1 MPCEFFAGATARTMT
16 ATDTA
21 PPSVTPPT
29 RRKRKRRRKASAIER
44 WDLYGIIACAAG
56 AAVLFTEG
64 SATRF
69 HLFDLALSA
78 AFGALVTV
86 AGSRA
91 RRWTLIWL
99 AGFAAAGSVGS
110 IWVVPGALA
119 LALGAVAA
127 ISRKRSRILD
137 AGIAALAVQSVLRFA
152 DVGPHGLPSVVTAVA
167 VVPVLMSAYRSSSS
181 AVRHWARLGGLAV
194 LGFVVLATLA
204 AASAGLAAK
213 GSIDRGVSTGEDG
226 LALLQQGHQNEAIAR
241 FDDAARNFDQAA
253 TLADGPWMWP
263 SSVVPGVARQP
274 IGLAALARA
283 GSSVAHSAADTARV
297 APYTDVR
304 LSGGTVDVGRLAAM
318 QAPVRR
324 QAEVLH
330 SAGRSL
336 RGADSPWLAPQVRNP
351 LTRFATAV
359 EAATQSA
366 DLAADLT
373 RITPRLLGGSS
384 AQRYL
389 VLVADPTEARFSG
402 GKLVAYGEVTANDGR
417 LSLTKWGPI
426 SDLAA
431 EATATGTEALG
442 DRTYTDRYGRFQP
455 QLHPE
460 NIAASPDLPTD
471 VRVITDRYSRAGGV
485 ALDGV
490 FVVDPIGLAAV
501 LALTG
506 PIEVPGATE
515 PLTAD
520 NAATFLLT
528 DQYTSGRAAADSL
541 LPAAGQITTE
551 AVLSQDIPGAAT
563 IGDRLA
569 AASRAGH
576 LQMGFLDADAQEV
589 FRRLGVT
596 GDFPVGDH
604 ADYFSVRTTNEG
616 ANKVD
621 TNVSRKL
628 RYEATYDPSTGNVD
642 ATAIVALTNTPPTA
656 LLASPAARSGA
667 GQPSGTTSMYVSFY
681 SPLVLRTLDVDGRAV
696 PIEPQREFTGNVYSV
711 RLDVPAGA
719 TKSVRLRLRGTI
731 RPEPIYRLMLSGQ
744 PAAVPDQAAVTV
756 VGADGW
762 TVERADAGE
771 HRVVVTGPT
780 EITVEMKRT

>member
-1 MPCEFFAGATARTMT
+1 MT

-69 HLFDLALSA
+69 RLFDLALSA

-137 AGIAALAVQSVLRFA
+137 AGIAALAVQSVLRFS

-167 VVPVLMSAYRSSSS
+167 IVPVLVSAYRSSSS

-204 AASAGLAAK
+204 AASTGLAAK
-213 GSIDRGVSTGEDG
+213 GSIDRGVSAGEDG

-351 LTRFATAV
+351 LTRFAAAV
-359 EAATQSA
+359 EAATQPA

-471 VRVITDRYSRAGGV
+471 VRVITDRYSRAGGI

-506 PIEVPGATE
+506 PIEVPDATE

-528 DQYTSGRAAADSL
+528 DQYTRGRAASDSL
-541 LPAAGQITTE
+541 LPSAGHITTE
-551 AVLSQDIPGAAT
+551 AVLGRDIPGAAA

-656 LLASPAARSGA
+656 LLASPAARSDA

-711 RLDVPAGA
+711 HLDVPAGA
-719 TKSVRLRLRGTI
+719 TTSVRLRLRGTI
-731 RPEPIYRLMLSGQ
+731 TPEPIYRLMLSGQ
-744 PAAVPDQAAVTV
+744 PAAVPDQAAITV

-780 EITVEMKRT
+780 EITVGMKRT